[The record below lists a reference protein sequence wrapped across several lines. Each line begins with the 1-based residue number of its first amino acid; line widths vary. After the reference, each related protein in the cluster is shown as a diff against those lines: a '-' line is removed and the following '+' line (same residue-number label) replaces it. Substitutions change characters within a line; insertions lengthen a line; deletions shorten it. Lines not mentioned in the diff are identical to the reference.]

1 VLRRLALILAALL
14 AAAGLTAPAAPA
26 ATRTVRLQDSFFS
39 PSRVSVRPGST
50 VRFVWAGV
58 LAHNLKGSGVPRRYL
73 SPAVR
78 PRPAQVTFRR
88 RGSFRYL
95 CTIHTG
101 MEMTVRVR

>member
-1 VLRRLALILAALL
+1 MLRRLALILAALL

-73 SPAVR
+73 SPARALSAR
-78 PRPAQVTFRR
+78 PK
-88 RGSFRYL
+88 L
-95 CTIHTG
+95 
-101 MEMTVRVR
+101 RVRNWDRARRA